1 TFWRRALRSPAFI
14 GGAVLFVLILGSA
27 LLAPVIAPYSP
38 SEQNLTGGLLPPSP
52 EHWFGTDQLGRD
64 VLSRMLFA
72 GQTALRVALL
82 AAVAPFVIGVA
93 VGLVT
98 GYFGGA
104 VYWVGSRVVDT
115 VIAFPFYVIVI
126 AIVFA
131 VGAGEGGIVV
141 AFA

>member
-1 TFWRRALRSPAFI
+1 
-14 GGAVLFVLILGSA
+14 
-27 LLAPVIAPYSP
+27 
-38 SEQNLTGGLLPPSP
+38 
-52 EHWFGTDQLGRD
+52 
-64 VLSRMLFA
+64 
-72 GQTALRVALL
+72 

-104 VYWVGSRVVDT
+104 VDWVGSRVVDT

-141 AFA
+141 AFALVGWVGYARVLRAMTASLRDAGWVQASRGGGLSHARVLIRHVLPNV